1 MSYKAYLALGSN
13 LGDRKQNLKLAID
26 YISKL
31 RETELGR
38 ISAIYETK
46 PVGFKE
52 QGDFLNMVISVE
64 TKLEP
69 LSLLKETQNIENVL
83 QRKREIR
90 WGPRTIDVDIL
101 MYRGKAMETP
111 ELTIPHPR
119 MFERAFVLIPL
130 KDVLEENEQKEMKI
144 ETLIGK
150 CDDRTGV
157 KRYCES

>member
-13 LGDRKQNLKLAID
+13 LGDRKRNLELAID
-26 YISKL
+26 YISKI
-31 RETELGR
+31 RETVLGG

-69 LSLLKETQNIENVL
+69 LSLLKETQNIENAL

-90 WGPRTIDVDIL
+90 WGPRTIDIDIL
-101 MYRGKAMETP
+101 LYLGKTMETP

-119 MFERAFVLIPL
+119 MFERAFVLVPL
-130 KDVLEENEQKEMKI
+130 KDVLEENEQKRMEI
-144 ETLIGK
+144 DTLIGK